1 MSIFI
6 LICFFDKKTLT
17 VKTLLTV
24 SLFVYCCIIYSNVG
38 DAITVQWH
46 FIIWINIF
54 LKLQHNLYSYTRK
67 LRHLSQR
74 RLLRKNSNLKFI
86 YNKYGM
92 VYGKLGLSCLQWDFG
107 SLLDQLIQ
115 GGFLHTSFSRNL
127 QKGNHMLKW
136 FLILDLLPFCFFFKF
151 FVLHFS
157 FQHFL
162 LSFGR
167 LWPHGLMTLQTII
180 FITTRHYNLINPWPY
195 DLMNYDFHNHMTL
208 CNCNLIVSWR
218 HNHMKLWYYDLI
230 TTWTH
235 N

>member
-1 MSIFI
+1 MG
-6 LICFFDKKTLT
+6 LW
-17 VKTLLTV
+17 VP
-24 SLFVYCCIIYSNVG
+24 
-38 DAITVQWH
+38 
-46 FIIWINIF
+46 
-54 LKLQHNLYSYTRK
+54 
-67 LRHLSQR
+67 
-74 RLLRKNSNLKFI
+74 
-86 YNKYGM
+86 
-92 VYGKLGLSCLQWDFG
+92 LGSAYL
-107 SLLDQLIQ
+107 
-115 GGFLHTSFSRNL
+115 GGFPAYFLL
-127 QKGNHMLKW
+127 QKFTKGEPHFEVVFNSW
-136 FLILDLLPFCFFFKF
+136 SFAFLLFFKF